1 MPTYTEAMT
10 RLEAIVRSIESGEMD
25 VDSLTAQL
33 QEAKTLVKL
42 CRQRLTTID
51 QEVKKILEDDQAP
64 NVKEN
69 LKDINTVGQTAFFS

>member
-42 CRQRLTTID
+42 CRQHLTTID

-69 LKDINTVGQTAFFS
+69 

>member
-1 MPTYTEAMT
+1 MTTYTEAMT

-69 LKDINTVGQTAFFS
+69 